1 MEETMATTKAPKC
14 AQYARNVIAELTR
27 DCRSKRARVRMAE
40 LAIGMG
46 NYTDEARDA
55 WRAYLATEQA

>member
-1 MEETMATTKAPKC
+1 MATTKAPKC
-14 AQYARNVIAELTR
+14 AEYARGVIAELTR

-40 LAIGMG
+40 MAIDMG
-46 NYTDEARDA
+46 NYTDAARHA